1 MQTVNEVRLAILQNF
16 LDDVN
21 AALQD
26 ESDPEDLRWR
36 IGEIEGTYRSAL
48 EAAMPKAGDAVTL
61 ERFFVVEG
69 DTPEEI
75 EGAMTMLGTRQAVC
89 KVFTDGVVT
98 HNGHYFSLYD
108 EVAFEGRG

>member
-16 LDDVN
+16 LDDVS

-48 EAAMPKAGDAVTL
+48 EAAMPKVGDAV
-61 ERFFVVEG
+61 VVERACIMG
-69 DTPEEI
+69 DTELDYVVDYV
-75 EGAMTMLGTRQAVC
+75 GASGAVG
-89 KVFTDGVVT
+89 KIFNDGVVLRGST
-98 HNGHYFSLYD
+98 YFASYN
-108 EVAFEGRG
+108 EVALEDRG